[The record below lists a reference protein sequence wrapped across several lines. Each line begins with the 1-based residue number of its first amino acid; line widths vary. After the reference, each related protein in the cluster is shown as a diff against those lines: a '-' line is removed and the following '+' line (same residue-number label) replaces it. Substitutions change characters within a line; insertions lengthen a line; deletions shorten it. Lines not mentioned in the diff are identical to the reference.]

1 MTKTYDIE
9 ELAEE
14 QNMTGYLRQGM
25 LLGHLWGSKVDA
37 LAMMSEENPDVYS
50 PNKLIVKVPHPTKDT
65 TLVYTLV
72 TESVVEE

>member
-14 QNMTGYLRQGM
+14 QNMTSYLRQGM
-25 LLGHLWGSKVDA
+25 LLGHLLSLNVAA
-37 LAMMSEENPDVYS
+37 LPSMDEDHPDTYS
-50 PNKLIVKVPHPTKDT
+50 RDKLIIKVAHPTKDT